1 MLLQQMAQLAVQNHH
16 DKSGFDTN
24 FLIEWYCSTMKVF
37 NPDSIVHRRKTFWVF
52 LKQSAFYRSSN
63 APFFQA

>member
-24 FLIEWYCSTMKVF
+24 FLMVLLNHEGF
-37 NPDSIVHRRKTFWVF
+37 
-52 LKQSAFYRSSN
+52 
-63 APFFQA
+63 